1 MFSRSKSKKTKKKA
15 LKNAKGARAEATK
28 KARAARG
35 DATKQAKKGRRD
47 AVKQA
52 KNVRGALVGSG
63 SLAGHRARATGGS
76 LVHSVSDAVGPRAQ
90 AAAGTVRDRTAVARE
105 RAAAGAASTRKRA
118 VAGFDRGVDGAVPR
132 AKEGVASV
140 GPKVDQARDAIVDD
154 LLPRIQEM
162 LGSVQVAKDDLL
174 SRQDGPAAV
183 VTGAP
188 KKQRRKGGVLISL
201 GLLSAVGAAV
211 SYFLS
216 QKSDS
221 DDTDPWAGSSDRPIG
236 GAPGV
241 DTQVRESGV
250 TVEKPPLKEDA
261 VGHDTTDSD
270 TTDSDTTSEA
280 AGLDS
285 EATDP
290 VADGT
295 PTTETGLSSDDEPQV
310 RMIEVDDVPGT
321 DDDARAEGDDQ
332 DKPQT

>member
-28 KARAARG
+28 QARAARG
-35 DATKQAKKGRRD
+35 DAAKQAKKGRRD

-52 KNVRGALVGSG
+52 KNARSALVGSAG
-63 SLAGHRARATGGS
+63 SAGQRARATGGS
-76 LVHSVSDAVGPRAQ
+76 LAHSVSDAVGPRAE

-105 RAAAGAASTRKRA
+105 RA

-132 AKEGVASV
+132 AKQGVASV

-174 SRQDGPAAV
+174 SRQDGPVAV

-201 GLLSAVGAAV
+201 GLLAAVGAAV

-221 DDTDPWAGSSDRPIG
+221 DDTDPWAGSNDRPIG

-241 DTQVRESGV
+241 DTQVRESGA
-250 TVEKPPLKEDA
+250 TEEPPLKEDV
-261 VGHDTTDSD
+261 VGHDEHSD
-270 TTDSDTTSEA
+270 TGTA
-280 AGLDS
+280 APGDGAGVDS
-285 EATDP
+285 EATDT

-295 PTTETGLSSDDEPQV
+295 PTTDTGLSSDDEPEV
-310 RMIEVDDVPGT
+310 RMLEVDDVPGT
-321 DDDARAEGDDQ
+321 DEDTRADGE